1 MYAVEFETKI
11 NNGMLEIPIEYKR
24 IRESTDAKVI
34 VMIKTQEN
42 KKEKTNQSIFDG
54 FLSMSKKVDCLI
66 DYKRDELHDR

>member
-42 KKEKTNQSIFDG
+42 KKEKKN
-54 FLSMSKKVDCLI
+54 KKRYNKGNYL
-66 DYKRDELHDR
+66 